1 MVKAILAILGFLD
14 DALIDRTVLQE
25 NTNAKLLCTILLT
38 LVLEDGEHLIFS
50 VWPISKHLVS
60 DEFLF
65 IDVIAGDDVT
75 VSDEHRILVQ

>member
-1 MVKAILAILGFLD
+1 MVKAVLAILGFLD

-25 NTNAKLLCTILLT
+25 NTNAKFLCTILLT
-38 LVLEDGEHLIFS
+38 LVLEDGENLIFS